1 MKQIELLLTLL
12 NKTAD
17 KPTRAIILQTFV
29 QSYGP
34 VPDKYAED
42 IKKALER

>member
-1 MKQIELLLTLL
+1 MKQIELLIMLL
-12 NKTAD
+12 NKTAN
-17 KPTRAIILQTFV
+17 KLTRAIILQTFV

-34 VPDKYAED
+34 VPDKYERD

>member
-1 MKQIELLLTLL
+1 MKQIELLLMLL

-17 KPTRAIILQTFV
+17 KATRVIILQTFV

-34 VPDKYAED
+34 VPDKYERD

>member
-1 MKQIELLLTLL
+1 MKQIELLLMLL

-17 KPTRAIILQTFV
+17 KATRAIILQTFV

-34 VPDKYAED
+34 VPDKYTRD
-42 IKKALER
+42 IEKALER

>member
-1 MKQIELLLTLL
+1 MKQIELLLMLL
-12 NKTAD
+12 NKTTD
-17 KPTRAIILQTFV
+17 KVTRTIILQTFV

-34 VPDKYAED
+34 VSDKYARD